1 MSSSNTQPQQQ
12 QRPGGGGGNGG
23 GNNNE
28 RTPGTTSQTVTIDPI
43 TNEPILRL
51 RGGPSTSDRG
61 PRVQWAE
68 GTVDNEGL
76 GRKSSKVCC
85 IYHKPR
91 EVGESSSEDDSS
103 SSSSSDSD
111 SDSGHRGDADRVGKG
126 SSKGKK
132 NRGHKHDD
140 HDGHDHDGENCD
152 GRHQRHGNR
161 KPTRRPSPNAYEK
174 QPKPKPK
181 PQDGGGG
188 GGGGPSGS

>member
-1 MSSSNTQPQQQ
+1 MSSSNPQQ
-12 QRPGGGGGNGG
+12 QRPGGGSSGGAS
-23 GNNNE
+23 GNVNE
-28 RTPGTTSQTVTIDPI
+28 RTPGTASQTVTIDP
-43 TNEPILRL
+43 TTSEPILRL
-51 RGGPSTSDRG
+51 RGGPSSTSDRG

-103 SSSSSDSD
+103 SSSSDSED
-111 SDSGHRGDADRVGKG
+111 SDSGAAHRAGDADRVGKG
-126 SSKGKK
+126 SNKGKK

-152 GRHQRHGNR
+152 GRHQRRGNR
-161 KPTRRPSPNAYEK
+161 KPTKKPSPNAYEK
-174 QPKPKPK
+174 QPKPKSK

-188 GGGGPSGS
+188 GPSGS

>member
-1 MSSSNTQPQQQ
+1 MSSSNPQQHQQQ
-12 QRPGGGGGNGG
+12 QRPGGGGSGG

-28 RTPGTTSQTVTIDPI
+28 RAPGTTSQTVTIDPT

-103 SSSSSDSD
+103 SSSS
-111 SDSGHRGDADRVGKG
+111 
-126 SSKGKK
+126 KGKK

-140 HDGHDHDGENCD
+140 HDGHDHGGENCD
-152 GRHQRHGNR
+152 GRHQRRGNR

-188 GGGGPSGS
+188 GGPSGS